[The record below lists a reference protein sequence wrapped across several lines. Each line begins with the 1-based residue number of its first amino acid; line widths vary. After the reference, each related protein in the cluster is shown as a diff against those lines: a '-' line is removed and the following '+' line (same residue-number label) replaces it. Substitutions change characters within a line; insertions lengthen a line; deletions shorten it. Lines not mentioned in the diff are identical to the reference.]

1 MTGAAEA
8 LKARLRRDLKS
19 AMQARQPQEAR
30 LLRVILAAIDNA
42 EAVAVEESPQTI
54 APRFA
59 DGAQEVPR
67 RILSQVELDR
77 LLEAEAAARL
87 AAAADYDRLS
97 RPDEAA
103 RLKAEAETVGRYR
116 SAG

>member
-1 MTGAAEA
+1 MTGAAHA

-42 EAVAVEESPQTI
+42 EAVAVEARPQTN
-54 APRFA
+54 AGRFA

-67 RILSQVELDR
+67 RVLSPGELDR
-77 LLEAEAAARL
+77 LLEGEVAARL
-87 AAAADYDRLS
+87 SAAADYDRLS

-103 RLKAEAETVGRYR
+103 RLRAEAKTVGRYR